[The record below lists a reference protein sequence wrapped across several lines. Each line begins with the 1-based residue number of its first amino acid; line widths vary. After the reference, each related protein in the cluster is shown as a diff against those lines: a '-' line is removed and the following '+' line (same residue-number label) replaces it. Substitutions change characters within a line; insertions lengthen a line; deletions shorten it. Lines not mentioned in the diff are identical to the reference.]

1 MTMRSFVDSAG
12 HEWQVFDVVP
22 RTEERRRQERRSRR
36 DSTGRET
43 ERRERER
50 RLTVGAIA
58 RLSATAGG
66 WLCFERGSELRRLSP
81 IPGDWARCPDTAL
94 EGYCRVARPAS
105 RASGRDENESAAA
118 IPRR

>member
-1 MTMRSFVDSAG
+1 MTMRSYVDSAG

-22 RTEERRRQERRSRR
+22 RTEERRRQERRGSLEAAAVER
-36 DSTGRET
+36 
-43 ERRERER
+43 ERREGER

-58 RLSATAGG
+58 RLPATAGG

-81 IPGDWARCPDTAL
+81 IPRDWARCPEAAL
-94 EGYCRVARPAS
+94 QEYCRAARPGA
-105 RASGRDENESAAA
+105 RASARDQNESAAI